1 MNTTINLFLVDSHP
15 VILEGLA
22 TILQREK
29 GCCIR
34 GSAPDALSALEYIN
48 AQPECIDLVI
58 TEVQIPEK
66 NGLVLCR
73 EIKQRYPH
81 MRVLFLSMLDNLLI
95 IQNALDA
102 GADGYL
108 LKSVGKKAIL
118 EAPKKIQMGHKVYD
132 PQILPLIKHRLS
144 EEKWHGKKEWH
155 HLTEREFEILRLIVK
170 ECNSYEIAQRLHL
183 SKKTVDNHRANILLK
198 LGCRSTIGLVKYAL
212 TIGIEAFN

>member
-1 MNTTINLFLVDSHP
+1 MNTTVNLFLVDSHP

-22 TILQREK
+22 TLLQGEK
-29 GCCIR
+29 GCRIM
-34 GSAPDALSALEYIN
+34 GSAPDAWTALEYIN

-58 TEVQIPEK
+58 TEVQLPDK

-73 EIKQRYPH
+73 EIKQHYPPI
-81 MRVLFLSMLDNLLI
+81 RVLFLSMLDNLLI

-108 LKSVGKKAIL
+108 LKSTGTKAIL

-132 PQILPLIKHRLS
+132 PQILPLIKHRLT

-170 ECNSYEIAQRLHL
+170 ECNSDEIAQRLHL

-212 TIGIEAFN
+212 TIGIEPF